1 MVSKGFLNY
10 GQRTIKVNLLLINIQ
25 KKNIKNIYTSNTPI
39 DKYVD
44 KIKLKFIPKNERYG
58 FYNYMNIPIFKS
70 NYDDMIVRII
80 PL

>member
-10 GQRTIKVNLLLINIQ
+10 GQCNIKLNLLLMNIQ
-25 KKNIKNIYTSNTPI
+25 KKNIINNYRSNTPI

-44 KIKLKFIPKNERYG
+44 KIKLKLVPKNERYG
-58 FYNYMNIPIFKS
+58 FYNYMNSPIFKS
-70 NYDDMIVRII
+70 NYDDIIVRII

>member
-1 MVSKGFLNY
+1 MNIQNKN
-10 GQRTIKVNLLLINIQ
+10 IINI
-25 KKNIKNIYTSNTPI
+25 YRSNTPI

-70 NYDDMIVRII
+70 NYDDIIVRII